1 MSKKPKLH
9 DSPLDEIIVG
19 PDEEEEVAVVDFE
32 GAAAATDT
40 TESAVEENKLYMDDD
55 FSVLV
60 LLRISLSSGSS
71 FIMFMIFVNKNNIV

>member
-19 PDEEEEVAVVDFE
+19 PDEEEEVAVDLDGF
-32 GAAAATDT
+32 ATDT

-55 FSVLV
+55 FSVL
-60 LLRISLSSGSS
+60 LFLRISLSSGSS

>member
-32 GAAAATDT
+32 GAAATDT

-55 FSVLV
+55 FSVFV